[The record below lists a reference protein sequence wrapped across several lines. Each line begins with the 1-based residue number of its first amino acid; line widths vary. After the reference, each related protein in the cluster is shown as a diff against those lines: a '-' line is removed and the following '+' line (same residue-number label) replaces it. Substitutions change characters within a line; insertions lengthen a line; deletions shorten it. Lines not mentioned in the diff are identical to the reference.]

1 MIKKDMS
8 YKKIEKYWNSFYK
21 KKSLINKP
29 TKFSY
34 FCIKF
39 LKSYK
44 NTLFDSGCGNGRD
57 TVFFNKE
64 GINTVG
70 LDISS
75 KAIINNKRK
84 NTTLR
89 NNFKKENFCKFFKK
103 KQSKKFSVYSRF
115 TLHSINHTEEM
126 EWIKNLENQKYL
138 EYLFIET
145 RTIDDELFGIGKKV
159 GRNEYFSDHYRR
171 FIVPSELKKKLKNK
185 FKIIYFKQSKTF
197 ARFKKFKPNVLRI
210 IAKRK

>member
-1 MIKKDMS
+1 
-8 YKKIEKYWNSFYK
+8 
-21 KKSLINKP
+21 
-29 TKFSY
+29 
-34 FCIKF
+34 
-39 LKSYK
+39 
-44 NTLFDSGCGNGRD
+44 
-57 TVFFNKE
+57 
-64 GINTVG
+64 
-70 LDISS
+70 
-75 KAIINNKRK
+75 
-84 NTTLR
+84 
-89 NNFKKENFCKFFKK
+89 
-103 KQSKKFSVYSRF
+103 
-115 TLHSINHTEEM
+115 M

>member
-1 MIKKDMS
+1 MS

-21 KKSLINKP
+21 KKGLINKP
-29 TKFSY
+29 TKFSH
-34 FCIKF
+34 FC
-39 LKSYK
+39 LKLLKNYK

-64 GINTVG
+64 GINTIG

-75 KAIINNKRK
+75 KAIMNNKKK
-84 NTTLR
+84 NYQLR
-89 NNFKKENFCKFFKK
+89 NNFKKKNFCKFFKK

-115 TLHSINHTEEM
+115 TIHSINHTEETQ
-126 EWIKNLENQKYL
+126 WIRNLKSQKNL

-145 RTIDDELFGIGKKV
+145 RTIDDELFGVGKKV
-159 GRNEYFSDHYRR
+159 GRNEYYSDHYRR
-171 FIVPSELKKKLKNK
+171 FIVPLELKKKLKDK

-197 ARFKKFKPNVLRI
+197 AKFKKFRPNVLRI